1 MMVQPIASIADGNCD
16 RYEVLLRMRSADGQL
31 IQPSGFLP
39 AAERF
44 GLIRSIDQWVVTH
57 AIELLSKA
65 KRRQP
70 NMRFAINLSA
80 KSLDDDTMFKVI
92 TTALEHYQVDPKH
105 VTFEITENIAIAN
118 LNNSIDF
125 LQRLRALG
133 CHTALDDFGVGYS
146 SFAYLKDLPV
156 DFVKIDGSFVRNI
169 EADNLQ
175 YTMVRAMND
184 VAHAMGKVTVA
195 EYVDSRQTLE
205 HLIQIGVDYA
215 QGFYIG
221 QPKVMLFESSTSN
234 GNHLVS
240 A

>member
-1 MMVQPIASIADGNCD
+1 MMVQPIASIADGSCD
-16 RYEVLLRMRSADGQL
+16 RFEVLLRMRSADGQL

-44 GLIRSIDQWVVTH
+44 GLIRSIDQWVITH
-57 AIELLSKA
+57 AIDLLCKVQ
-65 KRRQP
+65 KTKP
-70 NMRFAINLSA
+70 NTKFAINLSA
-80 KSLDDDTMFKVI
+80 KSLDDDSMYKVI
-92 TTALEHYQVDPKH
+92 TSALQQSKVNPKSI
-105 VTFEITENIAIAN
+105 TFEITENTAISN
-118 LNNSIDF
+118 LNSSIDF

-133 CHTALDDFGVGYS
+133 CRTALDDFGVGYS

-169 EADNLQ
+169 EVDNLQ

-184 VAHAMGKVTVA
+184 VAHAMGKYTVA
-195 EYVDSRQTLE
+195 EYVDSRQSLE
-205 HLIQIGVDYA
+205 HLIDIGVDYA

-221 QPKVMLFESSTSN
+221 KPKVLLVESSPSTN
-234 GNHLVS
+234 LVS